1 MIIEAVVGQHAE
13 EAAFLWLLRDAAV
26 SAPHYDLADLAKLD
40 GRVDAHIDGLR
51 IAGDEGWNLC
61 AEGLERQEAGEVF
74 AACVLALES
83 KDQSRFEKVVTVAQD
98 EPSTVRGLVS
108 ALGWVS
114 PESLRGIVKELLA
127 SPHPL
132 RRRVGIAACAVHR
145 VDPKDA
151 LRQAIG
157 DEDEALQSRALRAVG
172 ELGRRD
178 LAGRLQ
184 ATFQAKEDSCRF
196 WAAWASVLTGNRMG
210 ALELLSFFGTVESVF
225 QHRAMQVALRAMT
238 PASARQWLKTLHDS
252 DGALRD
258 VLVGVGIGGDPFY
271 VPWLITQ
278 MDMPEVARVAGEAV
292 TMIVGVDLAYDDL
305 EGEWPEGFEAGPTD
319 NPEDE
324 NVAMDADEDLPWP
337 DRQLVQKWWDANK
350 NRFTSGQRYL
360 VGQPITAEHCQDVL
374 RTGCQRQRNAAALE
388 LALMDPEA
396 PLFET
401 RAPGFRQRRQL
412 AGAPS
417 A

>member
-1 MIIEAVVGQHAE
+1 M
-13 EAAFLWLLRDAAV
+13 
-26 SAPHYDLADLAKLD
+26 
-40 GRVDAHIDGLR
+40 
-51 IAGDEGWNLC
+51 
-61 AEGLERQEAGEVF
+61 
-74 AACVLALES
+74 
-83 KDQSRFEKVVTVAQD
+83 
-98 EPSTVRGLVS
+98 
-108 ALGWVS
+108 
-114 PESLRGIVKELLA
+114 
-127 SPHPL
+127 
-132 RRRVGIAACAVHR
+132 
-145 VDPKDA
+145 
-151 LRQAIG
+151 
-157 DEDEALQSRALRAVG
+157 
-172 ELGRRD
+172 
-178 LAGRLQ
+178 
-184 ATFQAKEDSCRF
+184 
-196 WAAWASVLTGNRMG
+196 
-210 ALELLSFFGTVESVF
+210 
-225 QHRAMQVALRAMT
+225 
-238 PASARQWLKTLHDS
+238 
-252 DGALRD
+252 
-258 VLVGVGIGGDPFY
+258 LVGVGIGGDPFY

-350 NRFTSGQRYL
+350 NRSTSGQRYL